1 MANVTIILRK
11 ILMTDHNVVKERLID
26 HYRRRGY
33 VKDEKSF
40 KAFMR
45 VPREKF
51 VPKKL
56 ASSAYVDHPLP
67 LMDTGQ
73 TISAPH
79 MTIMIL
85 DYLELTPGQRILEI
99 GAGSGYQAALIAAIV
114 AADEADG
121 HVYSIEIVSQLI
133 EFARE
138 NLINAGLNEAV
149 TIIEGDGTLGYEEE
163 APYDRVILTA
173 AGPTVPP
180 PLIKQLKIDGTLVMP
195 LGRPGLWQ
203 QMTRF
208 RKVSENELVEE
219 RLSSVAFVPLRGK
232 YGV

>member
-1 MANVTIILRK
+1 
-11 ILMTDHNVVKERLID
+11 MTDYKAVKERLIE

-33 VKDEKSF
+33 VKDK
-40 KAFMR
+40 KAFDAFMQ

-51 VPKKL
+51 IPEKL
-56 ASSAYVDHPLP
+56 ASSAYLDHPLP
-67 LMDTGQ
+67 LMNTGQ

-85 DYLELTPGQRILEI
+85 DYLELNPGLTILEV

-114 AADEADG
+114 ATADAPG
-121 HVYSIEIVSQLI
+121 HVYSIEIVPELI
-133 EFARE
+133 EFAKK
-138 NLINAGLNEAV
+138 NLARAGFSESV
-149 TIIEGDGTLGYEEE
+149 TVIEGDGTLGYEKR
-163 APYDRVILTA
+163 APYDRIILTA

-180 PLIKQLKIDGTLVMP
+180 PLIKQLRVDGTLVMP

-203 QMTRF
+203 QMTRY
-208 RKVSENELVEE
+208 RKISDTDLIEE
-219 RLSSVAFVPLRGK
+219 KLSSVAFVPLRGK

>member
-1 MANVTIILRK
+1 
-11 ILMTDHNVVKERLID
+11 MTDYKAVKEQLIN

-33 VKDEKSF
+33 VKDEKAF
-40 KAFMR
+40 NAFML

-51 VPKKL
+51 IPEKM
-56 ASSAYVDHPLP
+56 ASSAYLDHPLP
-67 LMDTGQ
+67 LMNTGQ

-79 MTIMIL
+79 MTLMIL
-85 DYLELTPGQRILEI
+85 DYLELAPGQRILEI

-114 AADEADG
+114 AADEAPG
-121 HVYSIEIVSQLI
+121 HVYSIEIVPKLV
-133 EFARE
+133 EFAKK
-138 NLINAGLNEAV
+138 NLTRAGFNNSV
-149 TIIEGDGTLGYEEE
+149 TVIEGDGTLGYEDK

-180 PLIKQLKIDGTLVMP
+180 PLIIQLRIDGCLVMP

-203 QMTRF
+203 QMTRY
-208 RKVSENELVEE
+208 RKINDTELIEE
-219 RLSSVAFVPLRGK
+219 KLSSVAFVPLRGK

>member
-1 MANVTIILRK
+1 
-11 ILMTDHNVVKERLID
+11 MTDYKAVKERLIE

-33 VKDEKSF
+33 VKDK
-40 KAFMR
+40 KAFNAFMQ

-51 VPKKL
+51 IPEKL
-56 ASSAYVDHPLP
+56 ASSAYLDHPLP
-67 LMDTGQ
+67 LLNTGQ

-85 DYLELTPGQRILEI
+85 DYLELNPGLTILEV

-114 AADEADG
+114 ATADAPG
-121 HVYSIEIVSQLI
+121 HVYSIEIVPELI
-133 EFARE
+133 EFAKK
-138 NLINAGLNEAV
+138 NLARAGFSESV
-149 TIIEGDGTLGYEEE
+149 TVIEGDGTLGYEKR
-163 APYDRVILTA
+163 APYDRIILTA

-180 PLIKQLKIDGTLVMP
+180 PLIKQLRVDGTLVMP

-203 QMTRF
+203 QMTRY
-208 RKVSENELVEE
+208 RKISDTDLVEE
-219 RLSSVAFVPLRGK
+219 KLSSVAFVPLRGK

>member
-1 MANVTIILRK
+1 MDNHKA
-11 ILMTDHNVVKERLID
+11 VKERLID

-33 VKDEKSF
+33 VKDEKAF

-56 ASSAYVDHPLP
+56 MSSAYIDHPLP
-67 LMDTGQ
+67 LMNTGQ

-85 DYLELTPGQRILEI
+85 DYLELSPGQKILEI
-99 GAGSGYQAALIAAIV
+99 GAGSGYQAALIAAV
-114 AADEADG
+114 VADEEAKG
-121 HVYSIEIVSQLI
+121 HVYSIEIVSKLI

-138 NLINAGLNEAV
+138 NLNSAGFDHLV
-149 TIIEGDGTLGYEEE
+149 TVIEGDGTLGYEEE
-163 APYDRVILTA
+163 APYDRIILTA

-180 PLIKQLKIDGTLVMP
+180 PLIKQLRIDGTLVMP

-203 QMTRF
+203 QMTRY
-208 RKVSENELVEE
+208 RKVSDTELVEE